1 MKSNLNRSDLIITSD
16 YGHGL
21 INSKV
26 AEFISNK
33 KIFFALNAQL
43 NAFNIG
49 YHSLAKYNNINFL
62 IINEAELRH
71 EIRDK
76 SSSVD
81 VLIEKLNKILK
92 IDNLVITR
100 GINGAVFYTKKNKRK
115 IQCPA
120 FARNVIDK
128 VGAGDAMLSVMSLLC
143 KVGCDPMVSIFLGSL
158 AAAQNVE
165 KLNNSDILNKNRII
179 QYANYMMK

>member
-62 IINEAELRH
+62 
-71 EIRDK
+71 K
-76 SSSVD
+76 TS
-81 VLIEKLNKILK
+81 
-92 IDNLVITR
+92 
-100 GINGAVFYTKKNKRK
+100 Y
-115 IQCPA
+115 
-120 FARNVIDK
+120 
-128 VGAGDAMLSVMSLLC
+128 
-143 KVGCDPMVSIFLGSL
+143 
-158 AAAQNVE
+158 
-165 KLNNSDILNKNRII
+165 
-179 QYANYMMK
+179 

>member
-1 MKSNLNRSDLIITSD
+1 MIITSD

-33 KIFFALNAQL
+33 KFFALNAQL
-43 NAFNIG
+43 NAFNIF
-49 YHSLAKYNNINFL
+49 HFLAKYNNINFL

-81 VLIEKLNKILK
+81 VLIEKLNKI
-92 IDNLVITR
+92 
-100 GINGAVFYTKKNKRK
+100 
-115 IQCPA
+115 
-120 FARNVIDK
+120 
-128 VGAGDAMLSVMSLLC
+128 
-143 KVGCDPMVSIFLGSL
+143 
-158 AAAQNVE
+158 
-165 KLNNSDILNKNRII
+165 
-179 QYANYMMK
+179 

>member
-100 GINGAVFYTKKNKRK
+100 GINGAVFYKKNKRK

-158 AAAQNVE
+158 GCA
-165 KLNNSDILNKNRII
+165 KC
-179 QYANYMMK
+179 